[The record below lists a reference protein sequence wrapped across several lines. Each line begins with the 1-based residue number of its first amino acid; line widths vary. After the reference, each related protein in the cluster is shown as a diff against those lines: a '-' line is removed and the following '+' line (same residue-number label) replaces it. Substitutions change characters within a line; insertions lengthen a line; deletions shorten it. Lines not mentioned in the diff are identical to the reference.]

1 MKLYQEQKAQ
11 ENQYKMA
18 QYQAQLGLATN
29 QAKLQ
34 QEADFAKQQAY
45 ANINDPATAIN
56 NVMEEYKKLGI
67 PFTTT
72 LQSRLQ
78 EFANSGKSLP
88 DYLTQMTESIQA
100 SPAYQAY
107 KTKKDAE

>member
-1 MKLYQEQKAQ
+1 MERSDTIRNALFSAE
-11 ENQYKMA
+11 
-18 QYQAQLGLATN
+18 LGLYTEG
-29 QAKLQ
+29 QKLKLQ
-34 QEADFAKQQAY
+34 ADFAKKQAY
-45 ANINDPATAIN
+45 ENINDPATAIN

-78 EFANSGKSLP
+78 EFAQSGLSLP

-100 SPAYQAY
+100 SPAYKQYAE
-107 KTKKDAE
+107 KKA

>member
-1 MKLYQEQKAQ
+1 M
-11 ENQYKMA
+11 
-18 QYQAQLGLATN
+18 
-29 QAKLQ
+29 
-34 QEADFAKQQAY
+34 EADFARQQAY
-45 ANINDPATAIN
+45 ENLNDPATAIN
-56 NVMEEYKKLGI
+56 NVMQEYKKLGI

-100 SPAYQAY
+100 SPAYKQY
-107 KTKKDAE
+107 AEMKA